1 MRHTQRMALGLLLFT
16 SIAAGCSVAAEA
28 AVPTANVR
36 APVAAAAEASEAE
49 RYLPDLREAA
59 PSLELLNAG
68 ERTEWRSD
76 QPWEVVAFAPEGLE
90 GGHYQLYREPDGL
103 HGVLTVREQALVYG
117 NAQQAS
123 AALQAAA
130 TEFLRT
136 PTLLQEG
143 GLRTPAQPYRPAPAS
158 YGDETWAATWTD
170 VYGVEGYVCLARYG
184 NLVILV
190 TASQRELSMET
201 VAGCHRLIEGQIAQA
216 RPGWAPG
223 LAAA

>member
-1 MRHTQRMALGLLLFT
+1 MRRIQRTAVGLLLFA

-28 AVPTANVR
+28 ALPTADVR

-49 RYLPDLREAA
+49 RYLPDLRDAGS
-59 PSLELLNAG
+59 SLELLNAG

-76 QPWEVVAFAPEGLE
+76 QPWEVVAFAPEGLV
-90 GGHYQLYREPDGL
+90 GGHYRLYREPEGL
-103 HGVLTVREQALVYG
+103 HGALTVREQALVYG

-143 GLRTPAQPYRPAPAS
+143 GLRTPAQPYRPAQVS

-184 NLVILV
+184 SVLILL
-190 TASQRELSMET
+190 TASERGLSMET
-201 VAGCHRLIEGQIAQA
+201 VARCHRLIEGQIAQA